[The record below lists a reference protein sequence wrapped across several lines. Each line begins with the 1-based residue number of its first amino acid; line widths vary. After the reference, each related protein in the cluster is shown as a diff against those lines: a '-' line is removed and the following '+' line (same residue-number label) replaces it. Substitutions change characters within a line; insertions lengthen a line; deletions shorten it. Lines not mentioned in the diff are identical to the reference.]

1 MKNTYISLS
10 FVLFSSL
17 LMAQNK
23 NTKSADKLFNRYEF
37 VAASE
42 AYLKLVDKNKAD
54 DYVYKQ
60 LADSYY
66 NIFNTTEAAKW
77 YAKATEEKEQDA
89 ETYYRYAQMLKANGS
104 YSESDVQMRKFAALA
119 PSDHRAIAFLNDPEY
134 LQKLNNQ
141 APLFSSKN
149 MDINSE
155 KSDFGAVLADNTLY
169 LASAR
174 NKGGKIFNWNKEP
187 FLDIYTAN
195 YAEDG
200 SFSSPTAVAEL
211 NSKYNDG
218 PVALSKDGNTMY
230 FASESLRKNEF
241 LKDKSKLAKYGQVHL
256 YKATRVNGKWGN
268 IEALPFNNKGYS
280 CSNPSL
286 SKDGSTLYFS
296 SNMPGAIGAT
306 DIWKVAIDAN
316 GVFGTPVNLGPTVN
330 TEGKESFPFISD
342 DDKLYFSSDAHAGF
356 GGYDVFVADLKT
368 NEAAKNVGKPV
379 NSEKDDFAFSYNKT
393 KKIGFFASN
402 RGGQDDIY
410 IANQLCTLQLITKVV
425 DAKTGALIPEAS
437 LAFLENNTKVIDN
450 QKTNAEGI
458 VTSKLACDKGY
469 AIQVSKVG
477 FEDTTQT
484 VNINEEGGIVN
495 LEIPLTPI
503 DPIITEKEILLQ
515 EIYFEFDKSNI
526 TQLGATELDKLVKI
540 MNENP
545 TMEIAAKSHTDRRGE
560 NNYNMSLSERR
571 ARSTVQYV
579 ISKGI
584 SKDRISAKGYGE
596 SEPKVNC
603 KPCSKEEFAKNR
615 RSEFLIVKK

>member
-37 VAASE
+37 VSASE
-42 AYLKLVDKNKAD
+42 AYLKLVDQNKAD
-54 DYVYKQ
+54 HYVYKQ

-77 YAKATEEKEQDA
+77 YAKAIEEKQQDA
-89 ETYYRYAQMLKANGS
+89 ETYYRYAQMLKTNGK
-104 YSESDVQMRKFAALA
+104 YTESDLQMKQFATLA
-119 PSDHRAIAFLNDPEY
+119 PGDHRAVAFLKDPNY
-134 LQKLNNQ
+134 LERLNNQ

-149 MDINSE
+149 VDINSE

-174 NKGGKIFNWNKEP
+174 NKSSKIFKWNKEP
-187 FLDIYTAN
+187 FLDIYASN

-200 SFSSPTAVAEL
+200 TFSAPAAVTEL

-218 PVALSKDGNTMY
+218 PVTLSKDGNTMY
-230 FASESLRKNEF
+230 FASESLRKNLF
-241 LKDKSKLAKYGQVHL
+241 LKDKAKLAKFGQMNV
-256 YKATRVNGKWGN
+256 YKATKINGKWSVVA
-268 IEALPFNNKGYS
+268 ALSFNGKAFS

-286 SKDGSTLYFS
+286 SKDGTTLYFS
-296 SNMPGAIGAT
+296 SNMPGSLGAT
-306 DIWKVAIDAN
+306 DIWKVAVDEN
-316 GVFGTPVNLGPTVN
+316 GQMGEPVNLGPTIN

-342 DDKLYFSSDAHAGF
+342 DNKLYFSSDAHSGF
-356 GGYDVFVADLKT
+356 GGYDVFVVDLK
-368 NEAAKNVGKPV
+368 NEEAPKNLGKPV
-379 NSEKDDFAFSYNKT
+379 NSEKDDFAFSYNKS
-393 KKIGFFASN
+393 KKIGFFSSN
-402 RGGQDDIY
+402 RNGQDDIF
-410 IANQLCTLQLITKVV
+410 IANQLCSLQLITKVI
-425 DAKTGALIPEAS
+425 DAKTGALIPEVTV
-437 LAFLENNTKVIDN
+437 AFLENNTTVVDT

-458 VTSKLACDKGY
+458 VTSKLACDKDY
-469 AIQVSKVG
+469 AIQVSKIG
-477 FEDTTQT
+477 FENN
-484 VNINEEGGIVN
+484 VIPIRKEEGGIVTI
-495 LEIPLTPI
+495 EIPLTPI
-503 DPIITEKEILLQ
+503 EPVITEKEILLQ

-540 MNENP
+540 MMEYP
-545 TMEIAAKSHTDRRGE
+545 TMEIAVKSHTDSRGG

-571 ARSTVQYV
+571 ARATMEYV

-584 SKDRISAKGYGE
+584 KRTSISAKGYGE
-596 SEPKVNC
+596 SEPKVICN
-603 KPCSKEEFAKNR
+603 PCSKEEYAKNR